1 MQRAAATG
9 WAAVIVAL
17 LAGAIGAGSTLAAG
31 GGLPA
36 GTITVSPAPVAL
48 RDGQVIT
55 VTGSNFASRAAVV
68 VVQCS
73 VRAASDGPDFC
84 NERFVSV
91 AAASAGGSFTAR
103 FRVHPVIETAA
114 GTIDCRTTTCL
125 IGAENLGDRS
135 QLAAS
140 GVTFA
145 PGGTASSPPAT
156 VRRPPAIPRSGVVA
170 VARPGAPARV
180 RVLAPLAGDV
190 GGGRVGEV
198 VRARSRGVPRRPVS
212 GEGLLQLTMS
222 APRTSWRSARDTSV
236 VVQVAVDGG
245 QPQTM
250 VLFAGARPFTY
261 EGFTGPLRTGPHR
274 LSVQVR
280 RDLSRTADVVP
291 TAVMRGA
298 QLLVAGGCTVG
309 RRPVVRRRPV
319 AFAGRLSPS
328 ARRAEDCRSHSLALA
343 YSPVLY
349 DRRVVAYSDTPLL
362 TYATVRPLAGGAHR
376 ISYVVVWSNEDAGTG
391 FVPFLLAGGFG
402 RLSDIED
409 ALSLTVDRHGRVH
422 DPVYLGCTTCGSS
435 FPENRT
441 ALDETF
447 TSFHGK
453 YFGHHPILRVATG
466 NNDFSDQGSTP
477 FRFQQA
483 LAAPPRSGEARE
495 GAMDRNPW
503 SYAIT
508 DEEVKRERED
518 FSTDPGL
525 PAPGDTRQN
534 LILELDS
541 ATTDVAAVG
550 VDVRL
555 AGDSRIYRNDFDT
568 TDPLYAGGRGR
579 TVVKLPLAE
588 AGRPISMIRLRLQ
601 PSGSRPSIRLHR
613 LRVLQYADGAIRE
626 RRGPTILEAP

>member
-1 MQRAAATG
+1 MG

-73 VRAASDGPDFC
+73 VRAAVPTSAT
-84 NERFVSV
+84 S
-91 AAASAGGSFTAR
+91 ASFRSLPRAPEAPFTAR

-156 VRRPPAIPRSGVVA
+156 VRRPP
-170 VARPGAPARV
+170 
-180 RVLAPLAGDV
+180 VLAPLAGDV

-280 RDLSRTADVVP
+280 PDLSRTADVVP
-291 TAVMRGA
+291 TAVVRGA

-319 AFAGRLSPS
+319 AIAGRLSPS

-349 DRRVVAYSDTPLL
+349 DRRVVAHSDTPLL

-422 DPVYLGCTTCGSS
+422 DPRL
-435 FPENRT
+435 P
-441 ALDETF
+441 
-447 TSFHGK
+447 
-453 YFGHHPILRVATG
+453 RVH
-466 NNDFSDQGSTP
+466 
-477 FRFQQA
+477 
-483 LAAPPRSGEARE
+483 
-495 GAMDRNPW
+495 
-503 SYAIT
+503 
-508 DEEVKRERED
+508 
-518 FSTDPGL
+518 
-525 PAPGDTRQN
+525 
-534 LILELDS
+534 
-541 ATTDVAAVG
+541 
-550 VDVRL
+550 DVRIEL
-555 AGDSRIYRNDFDT
+555 SREPHRARRD
-568 TDPLYAGGRGR
+568 
-579 TVVKLPLAE
+579 
-588 AGRPISMIRLRLQ
+588 
-601 PSGSRPSIRLHR
+601 LH
-613 LRVLQYADGAIRE
+613 
-626 RRGPTILEAP
+626 IL